1 MEQLRVSKIQA
12 DSGGGIDG
20 VTLSLQMAL
29 MYVLDV
35 GILQRR
41 EDGEGQFTL
50 ILFEILLVSYIHYS
64 K

>member
-1 MEQLRVSKIQA
+1 MSKIQA

-41 EDGEGQFTL
+41 EDGEGQFTQ
-50 ILFEILLVSYIHYS
+50 ILLKILLVYPLLEIEQFF
-64 K
+64 

>member
-50 ILFEILLVSYIHYS
+50 ILF
-64 K
+64 